1 MGRILAVAR
10 HVERIAT
17 WGGCACLMVLM
28 LVVTGDVGF
37 RYFLNQPFSWS
48 HDVITLYI
56 TPALFFLTLSDAHRV
71 GAQVNVDVLQRALPV
86 PVRRITDAL
95 CDLAAIAVFA
105 LIAYGGALRA
115 LESWENGDVIAGQ
128 IAWLTWPSAALVPVG
143 AGMLV
148 LRLTA
153 SLVANLVSDGDAYAR
168 SHENLHAEGAFE

>member
-1 MGRILAVAR
+1 MGRILAVSR
-10 HVERIAT
+10 QVERIAT
-17 WGGCACLMVLM
+17 WGGCISLM
-28 LVVTGDVGF
+28 LLMLIVTADVGF

-95 CDLAAIAVFA
+95 CNLAAIVVFA
-105 LIAYGGALRA
+105 LIAYGGARRA
-115 LESWENGDVIAGQ
+115 LDAWENGDAIAGH
-128 IAWLTWPSAALVPVG
+128 IAWLTWPSAALVPIG

-148 LRLTA
+148 LRLA
-153 SLVANLVSDGDAYAR
+153 SSLVANLVGSDEAYAR
-168 SHENLHAEGAFE
+168 SHEDLHAEGAFE